1 MGNKLYISDLHFSH
15 KNIIKYD
22 NRPYFTVSEMNKDL
36 IEKWNNK
43 VKDDDIVYILGDISW
58 DTVENTIY
66 IFQQLKGNKVLIKGN
81 HDTNKLCRAL
91 REEHLIESSYD
102 YLEINDNGKFII
114 MSHYFIP
121 FWNGQFRSSIHLYGH
136 VHNTHQWN
144 IAESWLKEARALQ
157 DIPMNAFNVG
167 CMMPWMEYEPKTL
180 GEISMGYKRW
190 SAVRNFENKLA
201 EDELDNVEIALNELN
216 IKTRN
221 DNGQFR
227 NTDEI
232 LKEVVSKWNPKHEII
247 S

>member
-15 KNIIKYD
+15 KNVIKYD

-43 VKDDDIVYILGDISW
+43 VKDDDTVYILGDISW
-58 DTVENTIY
+58 DTVENTVD
-66 IFQQLKGNKVLIKGN
+66 IFQQLKGNKILIKGN
-81 HDTNKLCRAL
+81 HDTNKLCRVL
-91 REEHLIESSYD
+91 KEQHLIESSYD
-102 YLEINDNGKFII
+102 YLEINDNGKFVI

-121 FWNGQFRSSIHLYGH
+121 FWNGQFRNSIHLYGH

-167 CMMPWMEYEPKTL
+167 CMMSWMEYEPKTL
-180 GEISMGYKRW
+180 NEISMGYKRW

-201 EDELDNVEIALNELN
+201 EGTNMSSEF
-216 IKTRN
+216 K
-221 DNGQFR
+221 
-227 NTDEI
+227 
-232 LKEVVSKWNPKHEII
+232 KEYECLWGNPKHETIN
-247 S
+247 